1 MNNFEMNK
9 NRRKRN
15 SEDILCTWKFFQYF
29 LLKFTKNNHFK
40 GQNGADWVGSFFTKQ
55 PWHLCTCTLYTNVRS
70 ISAKTLKYITVVGL
84 KFHLAFMYK
93 NRHVVHALMCA
104 SPCIQFYFGAG
115 KSLRDNFPKEPYF
128 QGFVFICL

>member
-55 PWHLCTCTLYTNVRS
+55 PWHLCTCTQMSGLFLPKHLS
-70 ISAKTLKYITVVGL
+70 TLLWVG
-84 KFHLAFMYK
+84 
-93 NRHVVHALMCA
+93 
-104 SPCIQFYFGAG
+104 
-115 KSLRDNFPKEPYF
+115 
-128 QGFVFICL
+128 